1 MLFGNLPFALYL
13 RNDFI
18 KNCLMTPEFMLSRRA
33 AMSGL
38 ITAALNAAGYTSD
51 HIDVVVITHMHGDH
65 IEV

>member
-1 MLFGNLPFALYL
+1 
-13 RNDFI
+13 
-18 KNCLMTPEFMLSRRA
+18 MTPEFMLSRRA